1 MVPYTTKHYSEII
14 ELEKICK
21 LFGVKFNFQ
30 PSLARGLSY
39 YTGTIFEV
47 KGELKETIAAGGSY
61 LVNSTPATGVAF
73 GLDRLE
79 MLAKVDEDYVRVLV
93 ISLNQD
99 KKAIEICDKI
109 RKLNLPCQI
118 YYGKPGK
125 ALDYANSLNIPLVIF
140 IGKEEV
146 KKKKFKIK
154 NMNSGKEKLISE
166 RQLQNF
172 LK

>member
-1 MVPYTTKHYSEII
+1 M
-14 ELEKICK
+14 
-21 LFGVKFNFQ
+21 
-30 PSLARGLSY
+30 
-39 YTGTIFEV
+39 
-47 KGELKETIAAGGSY
+47 
-61 LVNSTPATGVAF
+61 VNSIPATGVAF

-79 MLAKVDEDYVRVLV
+79 MLSKIDNGYVRILV

-109 RKLNLPCQI
+109 RKLSLPCQI

-154 NMNSGKEKLISE
+154 NMNSGKESLVGE
-166 RQLQNF
+166 RELEKF